1 MKVSFDLKNDR
12 LNNRKPVSFK
22 GYQFGKD
29 ENGFKQFEVSYPFD
43 PEKENCY
50 LEIYMEI
57 MLHMTIQNGLCVAL

>member
-43 PEKENCY
+43 PKKK
-50 LEIYMEI
+50 IVI
-57 MLHMTIQNGLCVAL
+57 

>member
-43 PEKENCY
+43 PKKEDCY
-50 LEIYMEI
+50 LEIYKLDKDQYEI
-57 MLHMTIQNGLCVAL
+57 GRAHV